1 MLRLRPRNVRG
12 LAGGAGRD
20 TGRGKGDHSR
30 HAARSPPSGRRQ
42 QGAPGGGASPLPLCC
57 RPPLHGTRA
66 RTCDLV
72 RARRATRDAAARAR
86 GAPALA
92 GARHAGGG
100 QLTRRHI
107 DGCRRVQSAPAHLR
121 LPDDDEHYP
130 LLAWSHPEYSRRP
143 QDKYK
148 YSILPTILCPVSANT
163 HALNPTL
170 TILNTRHHHYT
181 PTQNTYAQNILAP
194 FA

>member
-1 MLRLRPRNVRG
+1 MA
-12 LAGGAGRD
+12 AGG
-20 TGRGKGDHSR
+20 
-30 HAARSPPSGRRQ
+30 
-42 QGAPGGGASPLPLCC
+42 C
-57 RPPLHGTRA
+57 R
-66 RTCDLV
+66 V
-72 RARRATRDAAARAR
+72 
-86 GAPALA
+86 
-92 GARHAGGG
+92 
-100 QLTRRHI
+100 
-107 DGCRRVQSAPAHLR
+107 R
-121 LPDDDEHYP
+121 LPTYACQMMTNTILCWHG
-130 LLAWSHPEYSRRP
+130 HPEYSRRP